1 MKTVWRVFSYLKR
14 YPWMAAGTLTCAILS
29 TLMVIVFPA
38 TAKWIIDDVVRANRP
53 DKLLPLILLAAV
65 AFLVQHGFK
74 ALRLVLNNT
83 FEQRVIFDLRSDLYS
98 HIQLLPLRWFDNR
111 ATGDL
116 MTRVIEDVNSVERV
130 LIDGIEQGVVAILQ
144 VVIVISVMFYLNV
157 KLALLALVPFPLLI
171 AGALTYTLTAHR
183 RYRSQRRASSNMNAL
198 LHDNLAGVRQIKSFV
213 REREEHARFNRVSD
227 QLRHATLVVMRVW
240 AIYSPSMSMFEAIGA
255 LLVLGFGGHA
265 VLTGAMQIGDL
276 VAFLML
282 TAFLYDPVS
291 RLHQLNQLVQA
302 GRAAGERVFE
312 ILDEQVEAGAVAG
325 IGDPGTAI
333 TDRGY
338 KARIL
343 GDIRYEN
350 VSFSYVEGLPAL
362 RCVSFHAPPGAT
374 VALVGATGAGKSTL
388 VNLLVR
394 FYEFTSGEIHID
406 GKPVREYELRTL
418 REAIGVVTQESFLF
432 NGSIRENLLM
442 GKPDATDAEL
452 WRAVDAANARQ
463 FIERLPDGLESVVG
477 ERGVKLSVGE
487 KQRLSIARSL
497 LKDPPILILDEAT
510 ASVDTATER
519 LIQEAL
525 ERLMANRTSIVI
537 AHRLSTIVYAWKI
550 CAAVPAK
557 FARGLATARD
567 RVAGG
572 NHYLGKSRARAAI
585 TGLRRIPLSGRRWCR
600 CGRSRNRDGLAG
612 LQFTTVFDVVGFLQ
626 FIDAY
631 FVHFGY
637 GRQCLSARHDVRVAH
652 SGGMRRRHGWSGR
665 IRRRGRAL
673 SNHDPWPDVG
683 NFLLQL

>member
-1 MKTVWRVFSYLKR
+1 MNTVWRVFGYLKR
-14 YPWMAAGTLTCAILS
+14 YPWMAAGTLACAILS

-38 TAKWIIDDVVRANRP
+38 TTKWIIDDVVRAQRP
-53 DKLLPLILLAAV
+53 EKLIPLIMLAAG
-65 AFLVQHGFK
+65 AFLVQHLFNS
-74 ALRLVLNNT
+74 LRLILNNT

-144 VVIVISVMFYLNV
+144 VAIVLTVMFYLNL
-157 KLALLALVPFPLLI
+157 KLALLALVPLPFLI

-183 RYRSQRRASSNMNAL
+183 RYRLQRRASSGMNAL

-240 AIYSPSMSMFEAIGA
+240 AIYSPSMSLFEAVGA

-265 VLTGAMQIGDL
+265 VLTGNMQIGDL

-282 TAFLYDPVS
+282 TAFLYDPVT

-312 ILDEQVEAGAVAG
+312 ILDEPTEPGFGLRRHVA
-325 IGDPGTAI
+325 AF
-333 TDRGY
+333 
-338 KARIL
+338 KAQTCLRTPNKGIL

-350 VSFSYVEGLPAL
+350 VSFSYVEGLTAL
-362 RCVSFHAPPGAT
+362 RHVSFHAGPGTT

-394 FYEFTSGEIHID
+394 FYEFSSGQIYID
-406 GKPVREYELRTL
+406 EKPIREYDLRAL

-442 GKPDATDAEL
+442 GKPGAVDAEL
-452 WRAVDAANARQ
+452 WRAVDAANARH
-463 FIERLPDGLESVVG
+463 FIERLPEGLESVVG

-487 KQRLSIARSL
+487 KQRLSIARAL

-519 LIQEAL
+519 LIQQAL

-537 AHRLSTIVYAWKI
+537 AHRLSTIVHADQILVLDHGRIIERGTHEELLALGGKYARL
-550 CAAVPAK
+550 CQQSLLEASSSRDTEPQEEVVPAET
-557 FARGLATARD
+557 LEEEE
-567 RVAGG
+567 
-572 NHYLGKSRARAAI
+572 
-585 TGLRRIPLSGRRWCR
+585 
-600 CGRSRNRDGLAG
+600 
-612 LQFTTVFDVVGFLQ
+612 QFSV
-626 FIDAY
+626 
-631 FVHFGY
+631 
-637 GRQCLSARHDVRVAH
+637 
-652 SGGMRRRHGWSGR
+652 
-665 IRRRGRAL
+665 
-673 SNHDPWPDVG
+673 
-683 NFLLQL
+683 

>member
-38 TAKWIIDDVVRANRP
+38 AAKWIIDDVVRANRP

-65 AFLVQHGFK
+65 AFLVQHGFN

-255 LLVLGFGGHA
+255 LLVLGFGAHA

-350 VSFSYVEGLPAL
+350 VNFSYVEGLPAL
-362 RCVSFHAPPGAT
+362 RHVSFHAPPGAT
-374 VALVGATGAGKSTL
+374 IALVGATGAGKSTL

-394 FYEFTSGEIHID
+394 FYEFSSGEIYVD
-406 GKPVREYELRTL
+406 GRPIRRYGLRSL

-442 GKPDATDAEL
+442 GKPQATDAEL
-452 WRAVDAANARQ
+452 WRAVDAANARG
-463 FIERLPDGLESVVG
+463 FIERLPSGLESVVG

-487 KQRLSIARSL
+487 KQRLSIARAL

-525 ERLMANRTSIVI
+525 ERLMFHRTSIVI
-537 AHRLSTIVYAWKI
+537 AHRLSTIVHADQI
-550 CAAVPAK
+550 LVLDHGRIIE
-557 FARGLATARD
+557 RG
-567 RVAGG
+567 
-572 NHYLGKSRARAAI
+572 
-585 TGLRRIPLSGRRWCR
+585 
-600 CGRSRNRDGLAG
+600 
-612 LQFTTVFDVVGFLQ
+612 
-626 FIDAY
+626 
-631 FVHFGY
+631 
-637 GRQCLSARHDVRVAH
+637 RHDELLAF
-652 SGGMRRRHGWSGR
+652 GGKYARLCEQSLLETSAQPEQGTAEE
-665 IRRRGRAL
+665 IATLPIPAPDEQL
-673 SNHDPWPDVG
+673 SI
-683 NFLLQL
+683 

>member
-1 MKTVWRVFSYLKR
+1 MKTVWRVFAYLKR
-14 YPWMAAGTLTCAILS
+14 YPWLAAGTLTCAILS

-38 TAKWIIDDVVRANRP
+38 ATKWIINDVVRAHRP
-53 DKLLPLILLAAV
+53 DKLLPLIALAAV
-65 AFLVQHGFK
+65 AFLLQHGFN
-74 ALRLVLNNT
+74 ALRIILNNT
-83 FEQRVIFDLRSDLYS
+83 FEQKVIFDLRSDLYS

-144 VVIVISVMFYLNV
+144 VLIVVGMMFYLNA
-157 KLALLALVPFPLLI
+157 KLALLALVPFPLLT

-183 RYRSQRRASSNMNAL
+183 RYRLQRRASSDMNAL

-213 REREEHARFNRVSD
+213 REEEEHTRFNQVSD
-227 QLRHATLVVMRVW
+227 QLRRATLVVMRVW
-240 AIYSPSMSMFEAIGA
+240 AIYSPSMSMFEAVGA
-255 LLVLGFGGHA
+255 LLVLGFGSHA
-265 VLTGAMQIGDL
+265 VLTGSMQIGDL

-282 TAFLYDPVS
+282 IAFLYDPLS

-312 ILDEQVEAGAVAG
+312 ILDEPVERGFTVERRESLRSTSASPLREGERIEVRG
-325 IGDPGTAI
+325 FSRNNGDLQ
-333 TDRGY
+333 R
-338 KARIL
+338 KRERIV

-350 VSFSYVEGLPAL
+350 ASFSYVEGLPAL
-362 RCVSFHAPPGAT
+362 RNVSFHAPPGAT

-394 FYEFTSGEIHID
+394 FYEFSSGQIYID
-406 GKPVREYELRTL
+406 GKPIREYGLRAL

-442 GKPDATDAEL
+442 GKPQATDAEL
-452 WRAVDAANARQ
+452 WRAVGAANAQQ
-463 FIERLPDGLESVVG
+463 FIQRLPDGLESVVG

-487 KQRLSIARSL
+487 KQRLSIARAL

-537 AHRLSTIVYAWKI
+537 AHRLSTIVHADQI
-550 CAAVPAK
+550 LVLDHGRIIE
-557 FARGLATARD
+557 RG
-567 RVAGG
+567 
-572 NHYLGKSRARAAI
+572 
-585 TGLRRIPLSGRRWCR
+585 
-600 CGRSRNRDGLAG
+600 
-612 LQFTTVFDVVGFLQ
+612 
-626 FIDAY
+626 
-631 FVHFGY
+631 
-637 GRQCLSARHDVRVAH
+637 RHDELLALGGKYARLCQQSLLEASPLRETEPLAEIVA
-652 SGGMRRRHGWSGR
+652 SKTTETEE
-665 IRRRGRAL
+665 
-673 SNHDPWPDVG
+673 
-683 NFLLQL
+683 QLPV